1 MTLMTCPDEGT
12 LRAFL
17 DRADDDHENLA
28 AHVRGCLDC
37 RRTVRTLRL
46 TADTVSGALAVL
58 DDEVATSAV
67 AGLPDRSSEPI
78 DPPVRKRRW
87 GRLATGAAAVVLTV
101 GLVVTPAGQAVA
113 GGFLNLFHSRTVAAV
128 TLTSSDASQVADVM
142 SQLGVTAGTP
152 STEFMT
158 LGSVAEAQT
167 KVGFTIAAP
176 PASDLPSGVAATPS
190 VNYLPASSMTVTFD
204 AARTAA
210 YLENYGPAK
219 VPVPAGL
226 DGEKLVLHF
235 PDAVTLT
242 YSGSGDKQLMVV
254 SAGAFEATTEGPLD
268 INGLR
273 DFLVQVPGVPMSLT
287 NQLGSVDLTSGV
299 LPVPIPIDE
308 VSGTR
313 TTVNGHDAILVVASG
328 LGAGVVWQSDN
339 RITGVIGSYSSAD
352 VLKVAKG
359 LNG

>member
-46 TADTVSGALAVL
+46 NADTVSGALAVL
-58 DDEVATSAV
+58 DDEMAAPAV
-67 AGLPDRSSEPI
+67 AGPADRSYEAI

-87 GRLATGAAAVVLTV
+87 GRLATGAAATALAI
-101 GLVVTPAGQAVA
+101 GLVITPAGQAVA
-113 GGFLNLFHSRTVAAV
+113 GGFLSLFHSRSVTAV
-128 TLTSSDASQVADVM
+128 TLTSSDASRVAGVM

-152 STEFMT
+152 SSDFTT
-158 LGSVAEAQT
+158 LGSVAEAQG
-167 KVGFTIAAP
+167 KVAFQIATP
-176 PASDLPSGVAATPS
+176 RTSDLPSGVAATPS
-190 VNYLPASSMTVTFD
+190 VRYLPNSSMTVTFD
-204 AARTAA
+204 AAKTAA
-210 YLENYGPAK
+210 YLQSTGSK
-219 VPVPAGL
+219 IQVPAEL
-226 DGEKLVLHF
+226 DGEKLILHF
-235 PDAVTLT
+235 PDAVALT

-254 SAGAFEATTEGPLD
+254 SAGAFEASTEGPLD
-268 INGLR
+268 IVGLR
-273 DFLVQVPGVPMSLT
+273 DFLVKVPGVPTSLT

-299 LPVPIPIDE
+299 LPVPIPVDE
-308 VSGTR
+308 VSGTK
-313 TTVNGHDAILVVASG
+313 TTVNGHDAILVVSSG
-328 LGAGVVWQSDN
+328 LGAGVVWQANN
-339 RITGVIGSYSSAD
+339 RLTGVIGSYPSDA